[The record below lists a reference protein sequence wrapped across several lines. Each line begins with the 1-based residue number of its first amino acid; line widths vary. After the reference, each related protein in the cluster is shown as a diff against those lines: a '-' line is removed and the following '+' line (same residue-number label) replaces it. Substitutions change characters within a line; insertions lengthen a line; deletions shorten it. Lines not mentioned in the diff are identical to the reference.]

1 MALITSETENLDN
14 SKDINIVELKKN
26 NINSTIK
33 ALDKTIKQ
41 LENTS
46 DIKKK
51 AKVRTVTFSSNID
64 GKKTEVELTDNFL
77 EIDNQNSEEVVLSKL
92 THDEIMEYALKT
104 KVATAVKKV
113 TSSIAYQFG
122 QIVELEAREIKLTA
136 EIDHENDETYSLIL
150 GGRNYCKK
158 DFLELY
164 NLFPSLI
171 EPTGKR
177 FLSEF
182 EKQKKESSKQMEMF
196 PNIESD
202 LAQLSGFYITT
213 NLFSH
218 YDSDTY
224 EAVIPIACSS
234 DGLFAIKFD
243 KKLLFSK
250 IDCYVFYSQF
260 ESIVSKILNNKE
272 NI

>member
-14 SKDINIVELKKN
+14 SKDMNIVELNKN

-51 AKVRTVTFSSNID
+51 AKVRSVTFSSNID

-77 EIDNQNSEEVVLSKL
+77 EIDENSEEVVLSKL
-92 THDEIMEYALKT
+92 THDEIIEYSLKT
-104 KVATAVKKV
+104 KIATEVKKV
-113 TSSIAYQFG
+113 TSSIVYQFG
-122 QIVELEAREIKLTA
+122 QIVELEARELKLTA
-136 EIDHENDETYSLIL
+136 EIDHENDESYSLIL
-150 GGRNYCKK
+150 GGKNYCKK

-177 FLSEF
+177 FLDEF
-182 EKQKKESSKQMEMF
+182 EKQKKESNKQIEMF

-250 IDCYVFYSQF
+250 IDCYIFYSQF
-260 ESIVSKILNNKE
+260 ESIVGKILNNKE